1 MIHNPE
7 QKLQL
12 CEYMGHFTYCT
23 EMFYNLY
30 NLYIIWHYFLRRF
43 FDRKKFVVVHKKDI
57 KSDRS
62 RGYLCVLNCNNNKNK
77 VGKRAFFIYFI
88 LFLDIWRNLS

>member
-12 CEYMGHFTYCT
+12 YEYMGHFTYCT
-23 EMFYNLY
+23 EIFYNLY
-30 NLYIIWHYFLRRF
+30 NLYKIWHYFLRRF

-57 KSDRS
+57 KS